1 MVYKNF
7 RLNIIIRIIILLAA
21 LSAIA
26 LFIVQAEYIRLV
38 YLVILVILLVIELFY
53 YIDRVNRD
61 ISQFLISVL
70 HDEYTLAF
78 KERGRGRSFRGLYKA
93 MNDISLKLRMLSKEK
108 EMRNQYLF
116 SLIEQVKVGILSY
129 EPSGKVHLVNRAFN
143 ELMATPGI
151 KVGMDLTEREP
162 GLLSILESVKT
173 GERKL
178 VKKKIHSEEKEFSFQ
193 SAGFRVEDK
202 EFNLV
207 SVQNIREELDEREL
221 EAWQKLIRVLTHEIM
236 NSVTPITSLAGSLY
250 DIVNTRGADLG
261 SPQVKDRLVS
271 GLGAVRDRSSGLIR
285 FTTAYQDIAKIPP
298 PVIDNVRT
306 KDLVNRLEALFAAE
320 MKEASIDFNIGS
332 KDAPASFR
340 ADINLLEQVIINLIK
355 NAREAITMV
364 DKPFIRVIIS
374 PKEGRQV
381 SIKVRDNGQGIAEDM
396 LDRIFVPFFSTKESG
411 TGIGLSL
418 SRQIIIMH
426 KGMLEVD
433 TMPGKTT
440 FEILL

>member
-1 MVYKNF
+1 
-7 RLNIIIRIIILLAA
+7 
-21 LSAIA
+21 
-26 LFIVQAEYIRLV
+26 
-38 YLVILVILLVIELFY
+38 
-53 YIDRVNRD
+53 
-61 ISQFLISVL
+61 
-70 HDEYTLAF
+70 
-78 KERGRGRSFRGLYKA
+78 
-93 MNDISLKLRMLSKEK
+93 
-108 EMRNQYLF
+108 
-116 SLIEQVKVGILSY
+116 
-129 EPSGKVHLVNRAFN
+129 
-143 ELMATPGI
+143 
-151 KVGMDLTEREP
+151 
-162 GLLSILESVKT
+162 
-173 GERKL
+173 
-178 VKKKIHSEEKEFSFQ
+178 
-193 SAGFRVEDK
+193 
-202 EFNLV
+202 
-207 SVQNIREELDEREL
+207 
-221 EAWQKLIRVLTHEIM
+221 
-236 NSVTPITSLAGSLY
+236 
-250 DIVNTRGADLG
+250 
-261 SPQVKDRLVS
+261 VKDRLVS

>member
-1 MVYKNF
+1 MAYKNF
-7 RLNIIIRIIILLAA
+7 RLNIIIRIFILLGA

-26 LFIVQAEYIRLV
+26 LFFVQAEYIRLV
-38 YLVILVILLVIELFY
+38 YLSILLVLLLVELFFY
-53 YIDRVNRD
+53 VDRVNRD

-78 KERGRGRSFRGLYKA
+78 KEKGRGRSFRGLYKA
-93 MNDISLKLRMLSKEK
+93 MNDISLKLKTLSKEK

-129 EPSGKVHLVNRAFN
+129 EPSGTVHLVNRAFN
-143 ELMATPGI
+143 ELLATPGI
-151 KVGMDLTEREP
+151 KAGTDLKEREP
-162 GLLSILESVKT
+162 ELLSVLESVRT
-173 GERKL
+173 GERTL
-178 VKKKIHSEEKEFSFQ
+178 VKMKIHSEEKEFSIQ
-193 SAGFRVEDK
+193 SAGFRVENQ

-236 NSVTPITSLAGSLY
+236 NSVTPITSLTGSLY
-250 DIVNTRGADLG
+250 DIVNNKATDIG
-261 SPQVKDRLVS
+261 SAQIKEKLVS

-285 FTTAYQDIAKIPP
+285 FTTAYQDLAKIPP
-298 PVIDNVRT
+298 PVLESIPT
-306 KDLVNRLEALFAAE
+306 KDLVKRLEVLFSAE
-320 MKEASIDFNIGS
+320 MTEAGIEFNIS
-332 KDAPASFR
+332 QENSPAFFT

-355 NAREAITMV
+355 NARDAVAAIQ
-364 DKPFIRVIIS
+364 KPLINVIIS
-374 PKEGRQV
+374 PREDRQV
-381 SIKVRDNGQGIAEDM
+381 SIKVQDNGHGIPDDT

-411 TGIGLSL
+411 SGIGLSL

-426 KGMLEVD
+426 KGSLEVD
-433 TMPGKTT
+433 SKPGETI

>member
-26 LFIVQAEYIRLV
+26 LFFVQAEYIRLV
-38 YLVILVILLVIELFY
+38 YLVIFLVLLVVELFY

-61 ISQFLISVL
+61 ISQFLIAVL

-78 KERGRGRSFRGLYKA
+78 KEIGRGRSFRGLYKA
-93 MNDISLKLRMLSKEK
+93 MNDISLKMKILSKEK

-143 ELMATPGI
+143 ELLATPGI
-151 KVGMDLTEREP
+151 KVGTELTEREP
-162 GLLSILESVKT
+162 ELLSILEGVQT

-178 VKKKIHSEEKEFSFQ
+178 VKKKIHGEDKEFSIQ
-193 SAGFRVEDK
+193 SAGFRVEDR

-207 SVQNIREELDEREL
+207 SVQDISEELDEREL

-236 NSVTPITSLAGSLY
+236 NSVTPITSLTGSLY
-250 DIVNTRGADLG
+250 DLVNERGVDMS
-261 SPQVKDRLVS
+261 SPLLKDKLIS

-298 PVIDNVRT
+298 PVIDNIET
-306 KDLVNRLEALFAAE
+306 KDLVNRLDALFSAE
-320 MKEASIDFNIGS
+320 MKEAGIDFNIGS
-332 KDAPASFR
+332 EDAPASFR
-340 ADINLLEQVIINLIK
+340 ADINMLEQVIINLIK
-355 NAREAITMV
+355 NAREAIIMT
-364 DKPFIRVIIS
+364 DKPSIRVIIS
-374 PKEGRQV
+374 SREGRQV
-381 SIKVRDNGQGIAEDM
+381 SIRVRDNGLGIAEDT

-433 TMPGKTT
+433 TMPGRTT